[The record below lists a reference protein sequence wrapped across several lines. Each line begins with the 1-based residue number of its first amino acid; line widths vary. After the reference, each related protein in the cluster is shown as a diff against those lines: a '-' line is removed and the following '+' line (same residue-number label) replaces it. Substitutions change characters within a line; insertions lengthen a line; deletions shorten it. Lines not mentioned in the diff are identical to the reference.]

1 MSPEMRIIPME
12 HRDIITGSTDPDPQA
27 EIEPMIWRG
36 YWNILLPLFMSLLL
50 GFSSCD
56 DGDLPNPPERELVP
70 ASFSV
75 EIEGDAETRLG
86 FVDNAKLDFHF
97 ETGDKIKLYDGCST
111 PHELTY
117 NESHKFEGS
126 VCPGST
132 YGNYRAV
139 YPVSATSD
147 YNEVSISATQ
157 TAVNGS
163 FDKESAPM
171 IAYYNHVE
179 NKLYFK
185 PAFSFLKITVP
196 DGYSKI
202 VVSNYSSNDN
212 NYYLTGN
219 ATLTYDSEVIVTKA
233 SGGKSS
239 VSLVPA
245 SGQLAIPA
253 GTYYMSVFPCT
264 LSGLQVACYKGD
276 KISFKCKAA
285 GTDDA
290 DKKIARN
297 EGIKLGNVSDSNWAT
312 CEAVN
317 IGCIFTE
324 GSQDV
329 NYYIAD
335 RNLGIIAEK
344 PDGTM
349 YSQGGAVPSEIWGP
363 GWILPTDNILNY
375 WAGVL
380 KNNNEIFVSFSFGE
394 AKYSLAKDSNSGSIW
409 VSLPAPEYGDDYI
422 GNYWGTD
429 NHYLYILKS
438 SSRST
443 KEIKS
448 STSSTEAYIRP
459 VFTAPAP

>member
-1 MSPEMRIIPME
+1 MQIIPME
-12 HRDIITGSTDPDPQA
+12 HRDIITGSTDPDPEA
-27 EIEPMIWRG
+27 EIDSMYWRE

-75 EIEGDAETRLG
+75 EIEGDAETRLSID
-86 FVDNAKLDFHF
+86 DNVTNLVFHF
-97 ETGDKIKLYDGCST
+97 ETGDKIKLYDGCSA

-117 NESHKFEGS
+117 NATSLKFEGS
-126 VCPGST
+126 VCSGST
-132 YGNYRAV
+132 YDNYRAV
-139 YPVSATSD
+139 YPASTTSA

-163 FDKESAPM
+163 FDKASAPM
-171 IAYYNHVE
+171 IAGYNHE
-179 NKLYFK
+179 QNKLYFK
-185 PAFSFLKITVP
+185 PSFSFLKITVP

-219 ATLTYDSEVIVTKA
+219 ATLTYNSDVLVTKA

-245 SGQLAIPA
+245 SNQSTIPA

-276 KISFKCKAA
+276 KICFKCKAA
-285 GTDDA
+285 GSNVA

-335 RNLGIIAEK
+335 RNLGST
-344 PDGTM
+344 GTSSGTE
-349 YSQGGAVPSEIWGP
+349 YPQGPTDPSNIWGP
-363 GWILPTDNILNY
+363 GWILPSDEMLEY
-375 WAGVL
+375 WYTNRPNKDDYCV
-380 KNNNEIFVSFSFGE
+380 IDTE
-394 AKYSLAKDSNSGSIW
+394 AKVFRIKKDIGLPYAS
-409 VSLPAPEYGDDYI
+409 VSLPLQTDDVGY
-422 GNYWGTD
+422 YWGM
-429 NHYLYILKS
+429 NSSHYLYIS
-438 SSRST
+438 SSPLIET
-443 KEIKS
+443 NNE
-448 STSSTEAYIRP
+448 STSIPAYIRP
-459 VFTAPAP
+459 VFKVPAQ

>member
-1 MSPEMRIIPME
+1 MQIIPME

-27 EIEPMIWRG
+27 EIEPFIWRG

-50 GFSSCD
+50 GFSSCH

-75 EIEGDAETRLG
+75 EIEGDAETRLS
-86 FVDNAKLDFHF
+86 FDDDDAKLDFHF

-117 NESHKFEGS
+117 NAENSKFEGS
-126 VCPGST
+126 VCPDGS
-132 YGNYRAV
+132 YANYRAV
-139 YPVSATSD
+139 YPASTTSD
-147 YNEVSISATQ
+147 YNKVSIRATQ
-157 TAVNGS
+157 TAVNDS
-163 FDKESAPM
+163 IDKESAPM
-171 IAYYNHVE
+171 IANYNHE
-179 NKLYFK
+179 QNKLYFK

-202 VVSNYSSNDN
+202 VVSNYSSDDE
-212 NYYLTGN
+212 NYSLTGN
-219 ATLTYDSEVIVTKA
+219 ATLTYNTDVLVTKA

-245 SGQLAIPA
+245 SGHSAIPA
-253 GTYYMSVFPCT
+253 GTYYMSVFPCS
-264 LSGLQVACYKGD
+264 LSGLQMACYKGD
-276 KISFKCKAA
+276 QISFKCKKASTDFDKRINRKEGVLLGDLTAA
-285 GTDDA
+285 G
-290 DKKIARN
+290 
-297 EGIKLGNVSDSNWAT
+297 WAFT

-317 IGCIFTE
+317 VGCIFTE
-324 GSQDV
+324 GSQNV

-335 RNLGIIAEK
+335 RNLGITTDDPK
-344 PDGTM
+344 GTM

-363 GWILPTDNILNY
+363 GWILPTDNILKY
-375 WAGVL
+375 WAGTL
-380 KNNNEIFVSFSFGE
+380 NNNNGETVLSSFSD
-394 AKYSLAKDSNSGSIW
+394 AKYSLAKDTNPIW
-409 VSLPAPEYGDDYI
+409 VSLPAPQYGENYI

-438 SSRST
+438 SGLSK

-448 STSSTEAYIRP
+448 NTSSTEAYIRP
-459 VFTAPAP
+459 VFTVPAP